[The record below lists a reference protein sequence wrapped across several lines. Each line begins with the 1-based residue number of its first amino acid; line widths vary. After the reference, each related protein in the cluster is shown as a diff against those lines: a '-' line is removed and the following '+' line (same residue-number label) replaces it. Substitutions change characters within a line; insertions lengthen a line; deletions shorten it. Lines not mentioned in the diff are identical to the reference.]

1 MAVDSITDEIRTTRR
16 ALASK
21 LGNDL
26 AAILADIRHR
36 ERDDGRTYVSLPPRL
51 VRARTDEQTHALE
64 RANGLVSNEKSTPH
78 AQ

>member
-1 MAVDSITDEIRTTRR
+1 MAVDSITDDIRTARH

-21 LGNDL
+21 FGNDL

-51 VRARTDEQTHALE
+51 IRARTDEQTHALE
-64 RANGLVSNEKSTPH
+64 RANETVSNGESIPH

>member
-51 VRARTDEQTHALE
+51 VRARTDEQSHALE
-64 RANGLVSNEKSTPH
+64 PAAGPGSNGASSPP